1 MQILFHT
8 EKDDVLWRWLWKLY
22 FIPNNV
28 ISHCFVQVFI
38 IDPLEKDSRELLKI
52 AEAFYVHSVPVR
64 IGLVFAVNSAKE
76 VCGYD
81 DPAVALAYAFDY
93 IRQEED
99 PPKALT
105 FITDVSPGFFYLLWN
120 YCQLC

>member
-1 MQILFHT
+1 MDVWYIRPHCVLFYIL
-8 EKDDVLWRWLWKLY
+8 
-22 FIPNNV
+22 
-28 ISHCFVQVFI
+28 QVFI
-38 IDPLEKDSRELLKI
+38 VDPLDKDSRELLKI

-64 IGLVFAVNSAKE
+64 IGLVFVVNSAKD
-76 VCGYD
+76 VCGFD

-105 FITDVSPGFFYLLWN
+105 FITDVSYMFIK
-120 YCQLC
+120 